1 MSPPAS
7 PSPPNDLSTLRDTIA
22 RVDRGILELLRR
34 RMEIAAE
41 IGRIKA
47 GDGLPVTVKTV
58 EDRVLAR
65 ARQQAVTCGISEG
78 VMEEIFRDI
87 LRASVERQHREGIAL
102 RELEGEKILLVGGA
116 GGMGIWLSG
125 FLGLG
130 GHSIDLLDPSFAS
143 LPPQAPLSP
152 NAEAP
157 GRFGR
162 LDEIADLNPYA
173 AIFVAVPLGATAAV
187 IEEIAARRP
196 SGLVIEIA
204 SIKDP
209 LEEPLVTARGAG
221 VRTLSLHPMFGPSKS
236 LYEPLTFVLAARGDL
251 DEERALLEPLLNHPY
266 TKLVVVPFP
275 HHDRLMGWLL
285 GLAHLSNLAFG
296 AALTRSG
303 ITPRELYD
311 CASTTFSRQ
320 AATALSVLS
329 EDPDLYLDIQRLNPH
344 RTAVYAAARDAID
357 ELEHLVEVRDREGF
371 RTTLE
376 AARAALERE
385 S

>member
-1 MSPPAS
+1 MTAPDTPS
-7 PSPPNDLSTLRDTIA
+7 PSSDLSDLRDSIA

-34 RMEIAAE
+34 RMAIAAE

-47 GDGLPVTVKTV
+47 GDGLPVTVTNV
-58 EDRVLAR
+58 EERVLAR
-65 ARQQAVTCGISEG
+65 ARQHAEACGISEK

-102 RELEGEKILLVGGA
+102 RELAGERILLVGGA
-116 GGMGIWLSG
+116 GGMGTWLSG
-125 FLGLG
+125 FLSLG
-130 GHSIDLLDPSFAS
+130 GHSIDLLDPSFAP
-143 LPPQAPLSP
+143 LPP
-152 NAEAP
+152 AEAS
-157 GRFGR
+157 GRFSALAEISD
-162 LDEIADLNPYA
+162 LDGYA
-173 AIFVAVPLGATAAV
+173 AIFVAVPLGRTAEV

-196 SGLVIEIA
+196 RGLVIEIA
-204 SIKDP
+204 SIKDQLQAP
-209 LEEPLVTARGAG
+209 IEGARAAG

-236 LYEPLTFVLAARGDL
+236 LFEPLTFVLAAHGDPGSL
-251 DEERALLEPLLNHPY
+251 DEERAQIEPLLNHPY
-266 TKLVVVPFP
+266 TKLVVVPFL

-303 ITPRELYD
+303 ITARELYD

-371 RTTLE
+371 RSTLE

-385 S
+385 G

>member
-1 MSPPAS
+1 MNVPDSPAPR
-7 PSPPNDLSTLRDTIA
+7 DLSTLRETIA

-34 RMEIAAE
+34 RMEVAAE

-47 GDGLPVTVKTV
+47 GDGLPVTVKNV
-58 EDRVLAR
+58 EERVLAR
-65 ARQQAVTCGISEG
+65 ARQHAEACGISEK

-102 RELEGEKILLVGGA
+102 RELAGERILLVGGA
-116 GGMGIWLSG
+116 GGMGTWLRG
-125 FLGLG
+125 FLALG
-130 GHSIDLLDPSFAS
+130 GHAIDLVDPSYGP
-143 LPPQAPLSP
+143 LPVIREVA
-152 NAEAP
+152 

-162 LDEIADLNPYA
+162 LEEVFDLDAYA
-173 AIFVAVPLGATAAV
+173 AIFIAVPLGAVGSV

-196 SGLVIEIA
+196 RGPVVEIA
-204 SIKDP
+204 SIKDH
-209 LEEPLVTARGAG
+209 LREPLAAAQAAG
-221 VRTLSLHPMFGPSKS
+221 VRVLSLHPMFGPSKS
-236 LYEPLTFVLAARGDL
+236 VYEPLTFVLAAHGDL
-251 DEERALLEPLLNHPY
+251 DQERGLIEPLLNHPY
-266 TKLVVVPFP
+266 TKLVVVPFL

-303 ITPRELYD
+303 IDRRELYD

-344 RTAVYAAARDAID
+344 RSAVYAAARAALDD
-357 ELEHLVEVRDREGF
+357 LERLVESRDHEGF
-371 RTTLE
+371 RATLE
-376 AARAALERE
+376 AARAGLERYD
-385 S
+385 

>member
-1 MSPPAS
+1 MTAPDTPS
-7 PSPPNDLSTLRDTIA
+7 PSSDLSDLRDSIA

-34 RMEIAAE
+34 RMAIAAE

-47 GDGLPVTVKTV
+47 GDGLPVTVTNV
-58 EDRVLAR
+58 EERVLAR
-65 ARQQAVTCGISEG
+65 ARQHAEACGISEK

-102 RELEGEKILLVGGA
+102 RELAGERVLLVGGA
-116 GGMGIWLSG
+116 GGMGTWLSG
-125 FLGLG
+125 FLSLG
-130 GHSIDLLDPSFAS
+130 GHSIDLLDPSFAP
-143 LPPQAPLSP
+143 LPP
-152 NAEAP
+152 AEAS
-157 GRFGR
+157 GRFSALAEISD
-162 LDEIADLNPYA
+162 LDGYA
-173 AIFVAVPLGATAAV
+173 AIFVAVPLGRTAEV

-196 SGLVIEIA
+196 RGLVIEIA
-204 SIKDP
+204 SIKDQLQAP
-209 LEEPLVTARGAG
+209 IEAARAAG

-236 LYEPLTFVLAARGDL
+236 LFEPLTFVLAAHGDPGSL
-251 DEERALLEPLLNHPY
+251 DEERAQIEPLLNHPY
-266 TKLVVVPFP
+266 TKLVVVPFL

-303 ITPRELYD
+303 ITARELYD

-371 RTTLE
+371 RSTLE

-385 S
+385 G

>member
-1 MSPPAS
+1 MTAPDT
-7 PSPPNDLSTLRDTIA
+7 PSPPSDLSDLRDSIA

-34 RMEIAAE
+34 RMAIAAE

-47 GDGLPVTVKTV
+47 GDGLPVTVKNV
-58 EDRVLAR
+58 EERVLAR
-65 ARQQAVTCGISEG
+65 ARQHAEACGISEK

-102 RELEGEKILLVGGA
+102 RELAGERILLVGGA
-116 GGMGIWLSG
+116 GGMGTWLSG
-125 FLGLG
+125 FLSLG
-130 GHSIDLLDPSFAS
+130 GHSIDLLDPSFAP
-143 LPPQAPLSP
+143 LPP
-152 NAEAP
+152 AEAS
-157 GRFGR
+157 GRFSALAEISD
-162 LDEIADLNPYA
+162 LDGYA
-173 AIFVAVPLGATAAV
+173 AIFVAVPLGRTAEV

-196 SGLVIEIA
+196 RGLVIEIA
-204 SIKDP
+204 SIKDQLQAP
-209 LEEPLVTARGAG
+209 IEGARAAG

-236 LYEPLTFVLAARGDL
+236 LFEPLTFVLAAHGDPGSL
-251 DEERALLEPLLNHPY
+251 DEERAQIEPLLNHPY
-266 TKLVVVPFP
+266 TKLVVVPFL

-303 ITPRELYD
+303 ITARELYD

-371 RTTLE
+371 RSTLE

-385 S
+385 G

>member
-1 MSPPAS
+1 MTAPESSDPT
-7 PSPPNDLSTLRDTIA
+7 DLSTLRDTIA

-34 RMEIAAE
+34 RMAIAAE

-47 GDGLPVTVKTV
+47 GDGLPVTVKNV
-58 EDRVLAR
+58 EERVLAR
-65 ARQQAVTCGISEG
+65 ARQHAEACGISEK

-102 RELEGEKILLVGGA
+102 RELAGERILLVGGA
-116 GGMGIWLSG
+116 GGMGTWLSG
-125 FLGLG
+125 FLALG
-130 GHSIDLLDPSFAS
+130 GHAIDLLDPSFVP
-143 LPPQAPLSP
+143 LPA
-152 NAEAP
+152 NTEAP
-157 GRFGR
+157 GRFGG
-162 LDEIADLNPYA
+162 LDEISNLDVYA
-173 AIFVAVPLGATAAV
+173 AIFVAVPLGSTAAV

-196 SGLVIEIA
+196 RGLVIEIA

-209 LEEPLVTARGAG
+209 LQGSFDTARAAG

-251 DEERALLEPLLNHPY
+251 DEERALIQPLLNHPY
-266 TKLVVVPFP
+266 TKLVVVPFL

-303 ITPRELYD
+303 ITARELYD

-320 AATALSVLS
+320 ASTALSVLS

-371 RTTLE
+371 RATLE
-376 AARAALERE
+376 AARAALERNE
-385 S
+385 

>member
-1 MSPPAS
+1 MSNPETAHPT
-7 PSPPNDLSTLRDTIA
+7 DLSDLRDSIA

-34 RMEIAAE
+34 RMAIAAE

-47 GDGLPVTVKTV
+47 GDGLPVTVKNV
-58 EDRVLAR
+58 EERVLAR
-65 ARQQAVTCGISEG
+65 ARQHAEACGISER

-102 RELEGEKILLVGGA
+102 RELAGERILLVGGA
-116 GGMGIWLSG
+116 GGMGTWLSG
-125 FLGLG
+125 FLSLG
-130 GHSIDLLDPSFAS
+130 GHSIDLLDPSFAP
-143 LPPQAPLSP
+143 LPP
-152 NAEAP
+152 AEAT
-157 GRFGR
+157 GRFSA
-162 LDEIADLNPYA
+162 LDEIPDLDGYA
-173 AIFVAVPLGATAAV
+173 AIFVAVPLGATAEV

-196 SGLVIEIA
+196 RGLVIEIA
-204 SIKDP
+204 SIKDQLRTP
-209 LEEPLVTARGAG
+209 IDTARAAG

-236 LYEPLTFVLAARGDL
+236 LFEPLTFVLAAHDDL
-251 DEERALLEPLLNHPY
+251 DSERAQIEPLLNHPY
-266 TKLVVVPFP
+266 TKLVVVPFL

-303 ITPRELYD
+303 ISARELYD

-371 RTTLE
+371 RATLE

-385 S
+385 G

>member
-1 MSPPAS
+1 MTAPDT
-7 PSPPNDLSTLRDTIA
+7 PSPPSDLSDLRDSIA

-34 RMEIAAE
+34 RMAIAAE

-47 GDGLPVTVKTV
+47 GDGLPVTVTNV
-58 EDRVLAR
+58 EERVLAR
-65 ARQQAVTCGISEG
+65 ARQHAEACGISEK
-78 VMEEIFRDI
+78 VMEAIFRDI

-102 RELEGEKILLVGGA
+102 RELAGERILLVGGA
-116 GGMGIWLSG
+116 GGMGTWLSG
-125 FLGLG
+125 FLSLG
-130 GHSIDLLDPSFAS
+130 GHSIDLLDPSFAP
-143 LPPQAPLSP
+143 LPP
-152 NAEAP
+152 AEAS
-157 GRFGR
+157 GRFSALAEISD
-162 LDEIADLNPYA
+162 LDGYA
-173 AIFVAVPLGATAAV
+173 AIFVAVPLGRTAEV

-196 SGLVIEIA
+196 RGLVIEIA
-204 SIKDP
+204 SIKDQLQAP
-209 LEEPLVTARGAG
+209 IEGARAAG

-236 LYEPLTFVLAARGDL
+236 LFEPLTFVLAAHGDPGSL
-251 DEERALLEPLLNHPY
+251 DEERAQIEPLLNHPY
-266 TKLVVVPFP
+266 TKLVVVPFL

-303 ITPRELYD
+303 ISARELYD

-371 RTTLE
+371 RSTLE

-385 S
+385 G

>member
-1 MSPPAS
+1 MTVPDT
-7 PSPPNDLSTLRDTIA
+7 PSPPSDLSDLRDSIA

-34 RMEIAAE
+34 RMAIAAE

-47 GDGLPVTVKTV
+47 GDGLPVTVKNV
-58 EDRVLAR
+58 EERVLAR
-65 ARQQAVTCGISEG
+65 ARQHAEACGISEK

-102 RELEGEKILLVGGA
+102 RELAGERILLVGGA
-116 GGMGIWLSG
+116 GGMGTWLSG
-125 FLGLG
+125 FLSLG
-130 GHSIDLLDPSFAS
+130 GHSIDLLDPSFAP
-143 LPPQAPLSP
+143 LPP
-152 NAEAP
+152 AEAS
-157 GRFGR
+157 GRFSALAEISD
-162 LDEIADLNPYA
+162 LDGYA
-173 AIFVAVPLGATAAV
+173 AIFVAVPLGRTAEV

-196 SGLVIEIA
+196 RGLVIEIA
-204 SIKDP
+204 SIKDQLQAP
-209 LEEPLVTARGAG
+209 IEGARAAG

-236 LYEPLTFVLAARGDL
+236 LFEPLTFVLAAHGDPGSL
-251 DEERALLEPLLNHPY
+251 DEERAQIEPLLNHPY
-266 TKLVVVPFP
+266 TKLVVVPFL

-303 ITPRELYD
+303 ISARELYD

-371 RTTLE
+371 RSTLE

-385 S
+385 G

>member
-1 MSPPAS
+1 MTAPDTPS
-7 PSPPNDLSTLRDTIA
+7 PSSDLSDLRDSIA

-34 RMEIAAE
+34 RMAIAAE

-47 GDGLPVTVKTV
+47 GDGLPVTVKNV
-58 EDRVLAR
+58 EERVLAR
-65 ARQQAVTCGISEG
+65 ARQHAEACGISEK

-102 RELEGEKILLVGGA
+102 RELAGERILLVGGA
-116 GGMGIWLSG
+116 GGMGTWLSG
-125 FLGLG
+125 FLSLG
-130 GHSIDLLDPSFAS
+130 GHSIDLLDPSFAP
-143 LPPQAPLSP
+143 LPP
-152 NAEAP
+152 AEAS
-157 GRFGR
+157 GRFSALAEISD
-162 LDEIADLNPYA
+162 LDGYA
-173 AIFVAVPLGATAAV
+173 AIFVAVPLGRTAEV

-196 SGLVIEIA
+196 RGLVIEIA
-204 SIKDP
+204 SIKDQLQAP
-209 LEEPLVTARGAG
+209 IEGARAAG

-236 LYEPLTFVLAARGDL
+236 LFEPLTFVLAAHGDPGSL
-251 DEERALLEPLLNHPY
+251 DEERAQIEPLLNHPY
-266 TKLVVVPFP
+266 TKLVVVPFL

-303 ITPRELYD
+303 ITARELYD

-371 RTTLE
+371 RSTLE

-385 S
+385 G

>member
-1 MSPPAS
+1 MTAPDT
-7 PSPPNDLSTLRDTIA
+7 PSPPSDLSDLRDSIA

-34 RMEIAAE
+34 RMAIAAE

-47 GDGLPVTVKTV
+47 GDGLPVTVTNV
-58 EDRVLAR
+58 EERVLAR
-65 ARQQAVTCGISEG
+65 ARQHAEACGISEK

-102 RELEGEKILLVGGA
+102 RELAGERILLVGGA
-116 GGMGIWLSG
+116 GGMGTWLSG
-125 FLGLG
+125 FLSLG
-130 GHSIDLLDPSFAS
+130 GHSIDLLDPSFAP
-143 LPPQAPLSP
+143 LPP
-152 NAEAP
+152 AEAS
-157 GRFGR
+157 GRFSALAEISD
-162 LDEIADLNPYA
+162 LDGYA
-173 AIFVAVPLGATAAV
+173 AIFVAVPLGRTAEV

-196 SGLVIEIA
+196 RGLVIEIA
-204 SIKDP
+204 SIKDQLQAP
-209 LEEPLVTARGAG
+209 IEGARAAG

-236 LYEPLTFVLAARGDL
+236 LFEPLTFVLAAHGDPGSL
-251 DEERALLEPLLNHPY
+251 DEERAQIEPLLNHPY
-266 TKLVVVPFP
+266 TKLVVVPFL

-303 ITPRELYD
+303 ISARELYD

-371 RTTLE
+371 RSTLE

-385 S
+385 G

>member
-1 MSPPAS
+1 MTAPDT
-7 PSPPNDLSTLRDTIA
+7 PSPPSDLSDLRDSIA

-34 RMEIAAE
+34 RMAIAAE

-47 GDGLPVTVKTV
+47 GDGLPVTVTNV
-58 EDRVLAR
+58 EERVLAR
-65 ARQQAVTCGISEG
+65 ARQHAEACGISEK

-102 RELEGEKILLVGGA
+102 RELAGERILLVGGA
-116 GGMGIWLSG
+116 GGMGTWLSG
-125 FLGLG
+125 FLSLG
-130 GHSIDLLDPSFAS
+130 GHSIDLLDPSFAP
-143 LPPQAPLSP
+143 LPP
-152 NAEAP
+152 AEAS
-157 GRFGR
+157 GRFSALAEISD
-162 LDEIADLNPYA
+162 LDGYA
-173 AIFVAVPLGATAAV
+173 AIFVAVPLGRTAEV

-196 SGLVIEIA
+196 RGLVIEIA
-204 SIKDP
+204 SIKDQLQAP
-209 LEEPLVTARGAG
+209 IEGARAAG

-236 LYEPLTFVLAARGDL
+236 LFEPLTFVLAAHGDPGSL
-251 DEERALLEPLLNHPY
+251 DEERAQIEPLLNHPY
-266 TKLVVVPFP
+266 TKLVVVPFL

-303 ITPRELYD
+303 ITARELYD

-371 RTTLE
+371 RSTLE

-385 S
+385 G